1 MKPIFNYTCLF
12 LLVMLTSF
20 SGKKAEKLNIVFI
33 GDSITEGSALSDPK
47 TEATPIY
54 VAKLLRD
61 RKDIGTVNIS
71 NKGFSGHT
79 TVDFLPAKNIDFPKV
94 LQAAD
99 AFAQDQTAVLLFSI
113 MLGTNDS
120 AMFGPSGSPVQ
131 AAQYKDN
138 LNVLISTLIKKYPNA
153 KFVLQYPL
161 WYSPNTHNNA
171 GYMQEGL
178 DRLSSY
184 FSQIESV
191 YAEHKLIHPNQVYL
205 GNKAVFSF
213 FQKHHKQL
221 FKAEDG
227 KHGTFYLHPNAEGSK
242 RLAEF
247 WLKGILRA
255 IK

>member
-1 MKPIFNYTCLF
+1 MKTIFNYTCL
-12 LLVMLTSF
+12 LLFFVLTSF
-20 SGKKAEKLNIVFI
+20 SGKKAQKINIVFI
-33 GDSITEGSALSDPK
+33 GDSITEGSALADSK
-47 TEATPIY
+47 TEAPPIY
-54 VAKLLRD
+54 VAKLLRH
-61 RKDIGTVNIS
+61 RKDITLVNVS

-79 TVDFLPAKNIDFPKV
+79 TVDFLPKNNIDFTKV

-99 AFAQDQTAVLLFSI
+99 IFAQDKTAVLLFSI

-120 AMFGPSGSPVQ
+120 AMFGPNGAPVQ

-138 LNVLISTLIKKYPNA
+138 LNVLINALIQKYPNA

-178 DRLSSY
+178 DRLNSY
-184 FSQIESV
+184 FSEIEAICS
-191 YAEHKLIHPNQVYL
+191 EHKISHPNQVYL
-205 GNKAVFSF
+205 GNKVVFSF

-221 FKAEDG
+221 FKAEEG
-227 KHGTFYLHPNAEGSK
+227 KHGTFYLHPNVEGSK
-242 RLAEF
+242 RLAQF
-247 WLKGILRA
+247 WVQGILKA